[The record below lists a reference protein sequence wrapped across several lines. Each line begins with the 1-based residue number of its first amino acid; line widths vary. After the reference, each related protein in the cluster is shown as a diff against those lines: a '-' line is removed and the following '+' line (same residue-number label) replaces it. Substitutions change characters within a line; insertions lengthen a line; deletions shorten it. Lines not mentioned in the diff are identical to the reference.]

1 MGFRLDLG
9 VFPVRHSSWKREHL
23 RFLPFDEVV
32 CAGVLC
38 GVPFRSSTS
47 TSTIK
52 STSTSTLLIH
62 SN

>member
-32 CAGVLC
+32 CACVLWVC
-38 GVPFRSSTS
+38 RFVLVRVQLKVQVRVPY
-47 TSTIK
+47 
-52 STSTSTLLIH
+52 
-62 SN
+62 